1 MKIRKESEKSV
12 FELSKARGYLD
23 KDLYIN
29 LDKLFSNLK
38 ECLDYSYYNFW
49 IWYKIW

>member
-1 MKIRKESEKSV
+1 MKIRKESEKSI

-38 ECLDYSYYNFW
+38 ECLDYSY
-49 IWYKIW
+49 